1 MPQPR
6 AEAVFKKSALGD
18 DVTAKSVHIQL
29 IPRDQLLEPISIRLP
44 VPPVP
49 KPWHRIH
56 ALSLRTFNNPQDRLR
71 SCTRAPVRFLSHKQ
85 QARPNSLGAF
95 SHNQPTMLL
104 RATEGC
110 DCFGRRSV
118 TTSPLCCF
126 VQQRGVT
133 VRTSPRTSTP
143 LASASRFVSKR

>member
-6 AEAVFKKSALGD
+6 AEAVFKKGALGD
-18 DVTAKSVHIQL
+18 TVTATSVHIQL
-29 IPRDQLLEPISIRLP
+29 IPRDQLLEPITTVATCSSIRLQ

-56 ALSLRTFNNPQDRLR
+56 APSRRTFNNPQDRLH
-71 SCTRAPVRFLSHKQ
+71 SCTRAPVRFLSHTQ

-95 SHNQPTMLL
+95 SHNQPTLLL

-110 DCFGRRSV
+110 DCSDKSSDFNPV
-118 TTSPLCCF
+118 E
-126 VQQRGVT
+126 
-133 VRTSPRTSTP
+133 
-143 LASASRFVSKR
+143 

>member
-6 AEAVFKKSALGD
+6 AEAVFKKGALSD

-29 IPRDQLLEPISIRLP
+29 IPGDQRLEPITTVATCSSIRLQ
-44 VPPVP
+44 VSPVP

-56 ALSLRTFNNPQDRLR
+56 ALSLRTFNNPQDRLH
-71 SCTRAPVRFLSHKQ
+71 SCTRAPVRFLSHNMQ
-85 QARPNSLGAF
+85 DPIHWA
-95 SHNQPTMLL
+95 
-104 RATEGC
+104 
-110 DCFGRRSV
+110 RSV